1 MALSMKSGQKQTRED
16 KKMFD
21 RKRTQG
27 DIAST
32 HAGCAKVWQSLLGGQ
47 DGQSM
52 AS

>member
-32 HAGCAKVWQSLLGGQ
+32 HLVCEGVQKFGNRF
-47 DGQSM
+47 
-52 AS
+52 